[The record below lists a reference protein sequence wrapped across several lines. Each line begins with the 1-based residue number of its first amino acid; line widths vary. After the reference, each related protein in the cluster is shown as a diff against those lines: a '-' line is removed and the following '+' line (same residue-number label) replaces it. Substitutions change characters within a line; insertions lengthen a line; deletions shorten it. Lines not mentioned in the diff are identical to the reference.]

1 MGGAREGGAYMAER
15 KIKVAFLHVARLV
28 VVSASLSYLASL
40 LLWKHAVLS
49 MPYAIGSVAASI
61 LFLLLLFQLRF
72 LPHMTVSLWTPLWGS
87 IAPLLLGSIFL
98 LPGVPAFPLL
108 IFLFLLTISL
118 GIWAAYRFYPLL
130 SDKRLHTSRFARI
143 DEIEPLLATTPVSDG
158 LLVGSVKQFFLFRRY
173 ICVRPSKHKKEIGN
187 SLMIAPTGGGKG
199 NQIRG
204 QIVSWKNSLI
214 INDPKGD
221 LFLATAGYRASIGD
235 VYVIDPTRGVGHSFD
250 PLHAKSTEDTYL
262 SVARALVFD
271 PKDHDAFWSKSAAR
285 MMMQLFKA
293 ARRENIAPLIYVRHM
308 IDLGLPQ
315 VAKRLNRLDPNI
327 ATAFLGADFEEVNL
341 DTNRTLYGIW
351 STLQTS
357 LTPFLTETLVRCFT
371 RSDFTAETIMRSER
385 PVTLY
390 LRWEE
395 TELERLAP
403 LIRVF
408 CISLMKGLI
417 ACYDNAQGE
426 QCRPVLMCLDEIGR
440 TPIPDLDGYV
450 STVRSRHISIQLY
463 AQSFAQ
469 LEKNYGEKEAQT
481 ISANMDTHIILRPND
496 KDTAADIE
504 EWLGR
509 GSQFAESYN
518 MRGGSELL
526 SESLSEQGIALMSAR
541 QLQEM
546 HEKYAIIFHRD
557 YSPIKAYRLKW
568 WQSKLLKA
576 RQGLPPPVLAELPRI
591 PDLPG
596 ISQGETANS
605 GIRFVDPDESIA
617 KKKEKKAL
625 DVYSNVAMQHA
636 GLSRAKGG
644 REGSG
649 CIRREEVK
657 YNEL

>member
-1 MGGAREGGAYMAER
+1 MAAGER
-15 KIKVAFLHVARLV
+15 KIKVAFLHVCRS
-28 VVSASLSYLASL
+28 VSISAGISSLASL
-40 LLWKHAVLS
+40 LLWTHLHLS
-49 MPYAIGSVAASI
+49 QPYALVSIAVSV
-61 LFLLLLFQLRF
+61 FLTIFLFQLRF
-72 LPHMTVSLWTPLWGS
+72 LPQMTVGLWTKLWGS
-87 IAPLLLGSIFL
+87 SVPLLVGSLFS
-98 LPGVPAFPLL
+98 LPYQFPFSFVVL
-108 IFLFLLTISL
+108 LFLAIIGL

-130 SDKRLHTSRFARI
+130 IDKRLHKSQFAKI
-143 DEIEPLLATTPVSDG
+143 DEIETLLAKEPVSNG
-158 LLVGSVKQFFLFRRY
+158 LLLGSVKQFFFLRRY
-173 ICVRPSKHKKEIGN
+173 ICVRPTKHKKEIGN
-187 SLMIAPTGGGKG
+187 SLIIAPTGGGKG

-204 QIVSWKNSLI
+204 QIVAWKNSLI

-221 LFLATAGYRASIGD
+221 LFLATAGYRSQLGD

-250 PLHAKSTEDTYL
+250 PLHATSTEDTYL

-315 VAKRLNRLDPNI
+315 VAKRLNRLAPNI
-327 ATAFLGADFEEVNL
+327 ATAFLGADFAEVNL

-481 ISANMDTHIILRPND
+481 ISANMDTHILLRPND

-526 SESLSEQGIALMSAR
+526 SAR

-557 YSPIKAYRLKW
+557 YPPIKAYRLKW

-605 GIRFVDPDESIA
+605 GLRFVDPDESIA

-657 YNEL
+657 YHEV